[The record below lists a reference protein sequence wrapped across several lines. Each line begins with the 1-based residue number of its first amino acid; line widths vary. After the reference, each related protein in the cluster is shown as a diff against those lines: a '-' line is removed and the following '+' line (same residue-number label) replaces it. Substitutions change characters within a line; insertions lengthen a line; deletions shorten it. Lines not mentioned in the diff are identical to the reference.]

1 MAHQSK
7 FISVNLN
14 RSYGQPSSSSS
25 SSSSVYG
32 RSRPGSGGGG
42 MVVLSRARSSASSA
56 AKTAQKLA
64 VPPPLNLPSL
74 RKEHER
80 FDPASSASAVGHGS
94 AALGARAGSSSLGW
108 SKPVLPPPSSTVE
121 KDAVGRVQAQL
132 GRPAIG
138 GDDIAGSPYMP
149 PGARPGGQP
158 INATPA
164 PGFSEKAVFLRG
176 EDFPSLRAT
185 FTSAPK
191 QKEASGQKLKQHQG
205 TEVLLETREE
215 ASELLRAP
223 LQMRPHIRSSRLIT
237 SVVAEGDEGSIRSPG
252 ASEQLQKQDDYLP
265 GLLPLVRLQHT
276 SDWTDDERDTGL
288 SIPGR
293 ERDRGFL
300 RPESVQARDVY
311 DGRGLHDTEAGG
323 TRSREFFKGGS
334 FVKDVKAAN
343 SESQDSG
350 SWRFPLNPRDRLNT
364 NVLGVD
370 RDRHYGR
377 PSSGSRESNTEG
389 ANGWSSFVENGD
401 RFAKR
406 RQDSQYARMDL
417 VSPENIHNGR
427 VVAETFTGRSGEQ
440 RSHGHYSIHAS
451 NWSKGSSSLNA
462 PVSKMQFLTGSKG
475 TPLNDP
481 IPNFGRERRSPP
493 SAGKPYFEDANF
505 NIKDS
510 FSDGIKDMNVKIFK
524 KKKDLEKQVDF
535 PDPVRES
542 YEAELE
548 RILRSQEQERQ
559 RAMEEQARA
568 LELARRQEEDRERLA
583 REEEEK
589 RRLLE
594 EEAREAAWIAEQER
608 LEAARRAEE
617 QRISREEEKRRYQM
631 EEERRNEAA
640 RKKLL
645 ELEARI
651 ARRQVEDKEKDD
663 GVPSFVSASDEL
675 VPDEVKEREVPQV
688 AEVGVWEDG
697 ERMVDQITRSAL
709 SDSPSMGR
717 FSEVGSR
724 SQILGDNI
732 PSFVDR
738 GKHTYGSM
746 ILPSYVEENVLRNP
760 RQDAFSYRRGLPK
773 REIHGGI
780 VSSQMPDEYH
790 QQRRQRWN
798 STKEGDHFMRN
809 IDIDVEFIDS
819 VKFRDASMAP
829 NNSHE
834 SPNAA
839 PYSEISSEN
848 SMVDGF
854 TSFTRYRQ
862 SLRQPRVP
870 PLPHMTAVQR
880 RDHSERANSSCFT
893 DDEFHYDHPSRSE
906 QKSLHAGYDSVFP
919 ETLRQ
924 PGTTDFLEENA
935 IHSVQGPEKMSPR
948 CDSQLS
954 LSVSSPPS
962 SPAPLSHN
970 EMDISRDSPPLP
982 TSADGEHTVV
992 SDGEHIVLPLDR
1004 GTVDRTMSSRSV
1016 SPGIDDEW
1024 PIENSEEVQE
1034 QEEYYEEDDDYQDL
1048 AEAHEGDDENLDSA
1062 QVIED
1067 MRTDSGEMEQVILG
1081 FNEGVEVKLPSIDK
1095 FEITPSNSKDLTIQA
1110 CSAVS
1115 VEEPISNGEIT
1126 HQGVVSSSHSTN
1138 SVEASQNLIVPAQHT
1153 MVPATNFSTAS
1164 TASDSPILSLP
1175 SAVSQ
1180 GEAPI
1185 SLQFGAPFTASFVPV
1200 WPAESKSEDK
1210 MPSGSSV
1217 TQANLAQNRIEPSQ
1231 KNLSPGQL
1239 KVILDPGKNVSM
1251 ASQSQVGVPSLVEK
1265 KGTNDSIYQAE
1276 HHGNDDVTVKETCKL
1291 TGKRKE
1297 SQAQQHAELQSSRFF
1312 SGGKHPLKTPST
1324 LFGGRRKRY
1333 TYTVKNA
1340 GSRSSSAGVDT
1351 IQADPSGFQRK
1362 ARRNIRRTEFGVRE
1376 HIERRHTLG
1385 SESFNNRTG
1394 QDKVSNDHS
1403 MAIGISIKN
1412 IGKRDAVSDRPTKIN
1427 DSENLTSGASISRVV
1442 SSDRKTEKSIG
1453 KETSL
1458 KSITSFD
1465 KSHAGKSNIN
1475 TSHILEEDVDAP
1487 LLSGVVRVFKQT
1499 GIEVPSNEDDFIE
1512 VRSKRQMLN
1521 DRREQRAKE
1530 NKSKSRVSKAHS
1542 KQISVSQNNAANSN
1556 SHKAEIF
1563 SVGDTPNVVCSN
1575 PSVGEGNGSTKLEPS
1590 LVVTDNMT
1598 SQTLPP
1604 IGTPSVNVDSE
1615 SGLNDLKSCQVIS
1628 VPAASESGLML
1639 SPGPLDPKNVNPD
1652 RTTLPLSSWG
1662 TANMN
1667 HQVIAL
1673 TQTQLDEAMK
1683 PAPFG
1688 SQVVSSIVLDT
1699 HKPVLSVV
1707 TSESTVSSLLASEK
1721 IQFGAIMPPNILPPV
1736 SRAISKGLGPP
1747 DSCRSELRIDAE
1759 AEAEAEAAASAVAVA
1774 AITNDEI
1781 VGSGIAASSDTK
1793 SFTSADG
1800 TALASGDVA
1809 SSQEVA
1815 AQSSNEESLTDAL
1828 PADLS
1833 VDTPLSVWPALPSLQ
1848 TSQPMLSQ
1856 FPVAAPSHFPGFEMN
1871 HILDGRTFAY
1881 GSHDESTGSQGQSHQ
1896 SQKAAAAAALGS
1908 GSAGAWPQCYSGVD
1922 SLYRPTSGFN
1932 GPFISPGGIPGV
1944 QCPPQMVFYNH
1955 FAPVGQFGQVGLGF
1969 MGATY
1974 IPAGK
1979 QPDWKQNQGTPT
1991 SVPVQNI
1998 SPGSPLM
2005 AVAPPLTMFDMS
2017 PFQPTANIPLQAWSH
2032 VHPPLHSV
2040 SLTMP
2045 PPQQH
2050 HVESRIPSQFNWSV
2064 SGDTSTGNHRFGEAH
2079 SSVSA
2084 EISRN
2089 TPFPTS
2095 TASEISDGLSL
2106 VKQPTSST
2114 ANIQTIKPSDST
2126 ASGNEKKVQ
2135 KMVTRTFGSGVVDS
2149 GGIGTSNSSSG
2160 GQVTGLPTRQ
2170 PTSSGQQHLRPIG
2183 YADQQGGISQRT
2195 GSGCEWHHR
2204 RTGFQARKQVTGAE
2218 KNNGPPKMKQIYVAK
2233 PSINRL
2239 PNQGQTRA

>member
-1 MAHQSK
+1 
-7 FISVNLN
+7 
-14 RSYGQPSSSSS
+14 
-25 SSSSVYG
+25 
-32 RSRPGSGGGG
+32 

-56 AKTAQKLA
+56 PKTAQKLA

-237 SVVAEGDEGSIRSPG
+237 SVVAEGDEGSIRPPG
-252 ASEQLQKQDDYLP
+252 ASEQSQKQDDYLP

-300 RPESVQARDVY
+300 QPESVQARDVY

-350 SWRFPLNPRDRLNT
+350 SWRFPLNPRDRSNT

-505 NIKDS
+505 NSKDS
-510 FSDGIKDMNVKIFK
+510 FSDGFKDMNVTIFK

-790 QQRRQRWN
+790 QQRKQRWN

-870 PLPHMTAVQR
+870 PPPHMTAVQR
-880 RDHSERANSSCFT
+880 RDHAERANSSCFT

-1067 MRTDSGEMEQVILG
+1067 MRIDSGEMEQVILG

-1095 FEITPSNSKDLTIQA
+1095 FEITPSNSKDLTIQS

-1126 HQGVVSSSHSTN
+1126 HQGGTISNSFVIVNETERALQILSLDPVVSSSHSTN

-1185 SLQFGAPFTASFVPV
+1185 SLQFGLFSGPSLIPSLVPAIKIGSIQMPIHVHNQISPSLPQVHPSQPPLFQFGQLRYAPAISKSTLPLAPHSTAFVQPPAPASYSFKQN
-1200 WPAESKSEDK
+1200 PAGCLCNQSPHNYSSQSKSEDK
-1210 MPSGSSV
+1210 MASGSSV

-1251 ASQSQVGVPSLVEK
+1251 ASQSQLGVPSLVEK

-1465 KSHAGKSNIN
+1465 KSHARKSNIN

-1530 NKSKSRVSKAHS
+1530 NKSKSRVSKCL
-1542 KQISVSQNNAANSN
+1542 K
-1556 SHKAEIF
+1556 
-1563 SVGDTPNVVCSN
+1563 
-1575 PSVGEGNGSTKLEPS
+1575 
-1590 LVVTDNMT
+1590 LVVFYR
-1598 SQTLPP
+1598 
-1604 IGTPSVNVDSE
+1604 
-1615 SGLNDLKSCQVIS
+1615 SCQVIS

-1639 SPGPLDPKNVNPD
+1639 SPGPLDPKNINPD

-1662 TANMN
+1662 TANMS
-1667 HQVIAL
+1667 HQVA
-1673 TQTQLDEAMK
+1673 
-1683 PAPFG
+1683 F
-1688 SQVVSSIVLDT
+1688 
-1699 HKPVLSVV
+1699 
-1707 TSESTVSSLLASEK
+1707 
-1721 IQFGAIMPPNILPPV
+1721 
-1736 SRAISKGLGPP
+1736 
-1747 DSCRSELRIDAE
+1747 
-1759 AEAEAEAAASAVAVA
+1759 
-1774 AITNDEI
+1774 
-1781 VGSGIAASSDTK
+1781 
-1793 SFTSADG
+1793 
-1800 TALASGDVA
+1800 
-1809 SSQEVA
+1809 
-1815 AQSSNEESLTDAL
+1815 
-1828 PADLS
+1828 
-1833 VDTPLSVWPALPSLQ
+1833 
-1848 TSQPMLSQ
+1848 
-1856 FPVAAPSHFPGFEMN
+1856 
-1871 HILDGRTFAY
+1871 
-1881 GSHDESTGSQGQSHQ
+1881 
-1896 SQKAAAAAALGS
+1896 
-1908 GSAGAWPQCYSGVD
+1908 
-1922 SLYRPTSGFN
+1922 
-1932 GPFISPGGIPGV
+1932 
-1944 QCPPQMVFYNH
+1944 
-1955 FAPVGQFGQVGLGF
+1955 
-1969 MGATY
+1969 
-1974 IPAGK
+1974 
-1979 QPDWKQNQGTPT
+1979 
-1991 SVPVQNI
+1991 
-1998 SPGSPLM
+1998 
-2005 AVAPPLTMFDMS
+2005 
-2017 PFQPTANIPLQAWSH
+2017 
-2032 VHPPLHSV
+2032 
-2040 SLTMP
+2040 
-2045 PPQQH
+2045 
-2050 HVESRIPSQFNWSV
+2050 
-2064 SGDTSTGNHRFGEAH
+2064 
-2079 SSVSA
+2079 
-2084 EISRN
+2084 
-2089 TPFPTS
+2089 
-2095 TASEISDGLSL
+2095 
-2106 VKQPTSST
+2106 
-2114 ANIQTIKPSDST
+2114 
-2126 ASGNEKKVQ
+2126 
-2135 KMVTRTFGSGVVDS
+2135 
-2149 GGIGTSNSSSG
+2149 
-2160 GQVTGLPTRQ
+2160 
-2170 PTSSGQQHLRPIG
+2170 
-2183 YADQQGGISQRT
+2183 
-2195 GSGCEWHHR
+2195 
-2204 RTGFQARKQVTGAE
+2204 
-2218 KNNGPPKMKQIYVAK
+2218 
-2233 PSINRL
+2233 
-2239 PNQGQTRA
+2239 